1 VKLKMRIF
9 LILMAVSI
17 ANLATGDDT
26 TPTPPNQN
34 DVKVDNNPP
43 KAGVTGVQTQSA
55 GIHTGQGSLDPSQQS
70 SMGVGIQFPFHKEKE
85 VPPSANLKKSDG
97 DSSTQ

>member
-1 VKLKMRIF
+1 MRIF
-9 LILMAVSI
+9 LILLAVSMT
-17 ANLATGDDT
+17 NLALGDDT

-34 DVKVDNNPP
+34 DVKVDTTPP
-43 KAGVTGVQTQSA
+43 KAGVTGVQSQSA

-85 VPPSANLKKSDG
+85 VPPSANLKNSDG
-97 DSSTQ
+97 DSSKQ